1 MSATYMSAEPPIEK
15 HPRFRRLAE
24 YLAEKAGRGKLPG
37 RQHIDPAEIT
47 DLLPYLVLMDVIPQA
62 DGEPRYRIRLMG
74 GEVAAIQGSD
84 ATGKFIDDVLTA
96 SEGAEVVRRYAEIL
110 RSGEPQYRRGVI
122 ASTGREHV
130 HYERVAFPLARD
142 GRNVDMLLFVFAAV
156 RHGS

>member
-1 MSATYMSAEPPIEK
+1 MTAEPPTEK

-24 YLAEKAGRGKLPG
+24 YLAAKAAGGRLPG

-84 ATGKFIDDVLTA
+84 ATGKFIEDVLTG

-110 RSGEPQYRRGVI
+110 RSGQPQYRRGVI
-122 ASTGREHV
+122 ATSGREHV

-142 GRNVDMLLFVFAAV
+142 GRNVDMLLFVFAAADKQLP
-156 RHGS
+156 